1 MKISLIAPVFNE
13 ALAIPLFYQAV
24 RQEPS
29 LHGNTVQ
36 IVFINDGSTDQTE
49 QVVRELIA
57 GDDEVLLINLSR
69 NFGKEAALL
78 AGLEYASGDAAI
90 PIDVDLQDPISVIP
104 RMVIEWQRGADVVLA
119 RRQDRSVDSR
129 LKRYAA
135 ALFYRVMNVIGSTRI
150 EANVGDFR
158 LMDRKVVDVIKA
170 LPEHELF
177 MKGLL
182 SWAGFHTVIVDYE
195 RAARVA
201 GQTKFNARKLWHL
214 ALDGVTSFSTV
225 PLRIWTYVGC
235 TLSLIAVCYGF
246 YRAVDWLMWDSDI
259 PDYWPLMTALLFFSG
274 IQLIGIGVLG
284 EYVGRIYIEAKRRPR
299 YVVNS
304 VASRRAYSVVTPTG
318 EYSRGDE
325 HAKPIE

>member
-1 MKISLIAPVFNE
+1 MKISLITPVFNE
-13 ALAIPLFYQAV
+13 ALAIPLFHQAV
-24 RQEPS
+24 RQESS
-29 LHGNTVQ
+29 LQEIALQ
-36 IVFINDGSTDQTE
+36 IVFINDGSTDQTDLL
-49 QVVRELIA
+49 VRGLIA
-57 GDDEVLLINLSR
+57 GDNEVMLINLSR

-78 AGLEYASGDAAI
+78 AGLEYADGDAVI

-104 RMVIEWQRGADVVLA
+104 RMINEWQKGADVVLA
-119 RRQDRSVDSR
+119 RRQDRSVDSP

-150 EANVGDFR
+150 EPNVGDFR

-182 SWAGFHTVIVDYE
+182 SWAGFHTVIIDYD

-235 TLSLIAVCYGF
+235 ALSLFSVCYGV
-246 YRAVDWLMWDSDI
+246 YRAVQSIVLDNDI
-259 PDYWPLMTALLFFSG
+259 PAYSSLMTALLLIGG

-284 EYVGRIYIEAKRRPR
+284 EYVGRIYMEAKHRPR
-299 YVVNS
+299 YVVESS
-304 VASRRAYSVVTPTG
+304 VGFQP
-318 EYSRGDE
+318 RGS
-325 HAKPIE
+325 

>member
-1 MKISLIAPVFNE
+1 MKISLITPVFNE
-13 ALAIPLFYQAV
+13 ALAIPLFHQAV
-24 RQEPS
+24 RQESS
-29 LHGNTVQ
+29 LQEIALQ
-36 IVFINDGSTDQTE
+36 IVFINDGSTDQTDLL
-49 QVVRELIA
+49 VRGLIA
-57 GDDEVLLINLSR
+57 GDNEVMLINLSR

-78 AGLEYASGDAAI
+78 AGLEYADGDAVI

-104 RMVIEWQRGADVVLA
+104 RMINEWQKGADVVLA
-119 RRQDRSVDSR
+119 RRQDRSVDSP

-135 ALFYRVMNVIGSTRI
+135 SLFYRVMNVIGSTRI
-150 EANVGDFR
+150 EPNVGDFR

-182 SWAGFHTVIVDYE
+182 SWAGFHTVIIDYD

-235 TLSLIAVCYGF
+235 ALSLFSVCYGV
-246 YRAVDWLMWDSDI
+246 YRAVQSIVLDNDI
-259 PDYWPLMTALLFFSG
+259 PAYSSLMTALLLIGG

-284 EYVGRIYIEAKRRPR
+284 EYVGRIYMEAKHRPR
-299 YVVNS
+299 YVVESS
-304 VASRRAYSVVTPTG
+304 VGFQP
-318 EYSRGDE
+318 RGS
-325 HAKPIE
+325 

>member
-24 RQEPS
+24 RQEPLLQGS
-29 LHGNTVQ
+29 VLQ

-49 QVVRELIA
+49 QVVRGLIA
-57 GDDEVLLINLSR
+57 DDNEVLLINLSR

-78 AGLEYASGDAAI
+78 AGLEYSSGDAVI

-104 RMVIEWQRGADVVLA
+104 RMISEWQKGADVVLA

-135 ALFYRVMNVIGSTRI
+135 AFFYRVMNVIGSTRI

-182 SWAGFHTVIVDYE
+182 SWAGFHTVIVDYD
-195 RAARVA
+195 RASRVA
-201 GQTKFNARKLWHL
+201 GQTKFNTRKLWHL
-214 ALDGVTSFSTV
+214 ALDGITSFSTV
-225 PLRIWTYVGC
+225 PLRIWTYIGC
-235 TLSLIAVCYGF
+235 SLSLFAVCYGIF
-246 YRAVDWLMWDSDI
+246 RTVDRLVMGHDI
-259 PDYWPLMTALLFFSG
+259 PDYSPLMAALLFFSG

-284 EYVGRIYIEAKRRPR
+284 EYVGRIYMEAKHRPR
-299 YVVNS
+299 YVVGSTVGIQSNLL
-304 VASRRAYSVVTPTG
+304 
-318 EYSRGDE
+318 GDS
-325 HAKPIE
+325 

>member
-24 RQEPS
+24 RQES
-29 LHGNTVQ
+29 ALQGIVLQ

-49 QVVRELIA
+49 QVVQKLII
-57 GDDEVLLINLSR
+57 DDEEVLLINLSR

-78 AGLEYASGDAAI
+78 AGLEYTNGDAAI

-104 RMVIEWQRGADVVLA
+104 RMISEWQRGADVVLA
-119 RRQDRSVDSR
+119 RRQDRSVDGR
-129 LKRYAA
+129 LKRYSA
-135 ALFYRVMNVIGSTRI
+135 ALFYRLMNAIGSTRI

-158 LMDRKVVDVIKA
+158 LLDRKVVDVIKA

-182 SWAGFHTVIVDYE
+182 SWAGFHTVIIDYD
-195 RAARVA
+195 RATRVA

-214 ALDGVTSFSTV
+214 ALNGVTSFSTV

-235 TLSLIAVCYGF
+235 SLSLFAVCHGV
-246 YRAVDWLMWDSDI
+246 YRAVGSWGLGHDI
-259 PDYWPLMTALLFFSG
+259 PEYSPLMTILLLLGG
-274 IQLIGIGVLG
+274 IQLIGIGILG
-284 EYVGRIYIEAKRRPR
+284 EYVGRMYMEVKHRPR
-299 YVVNS
+299 YVVQS
-304 VASRRAYSVVTPTG
+304 TVGAQ
-318 EYSRGDE
+318 E
-325 HAKPIE
+325 

>member
-24 RQEPS
+24 RQEPLLQGS
-29 LHGNTVQ
+29 VLQ

-49 QVVRELIA
+49 QVVRGLIA
-57 GDDEVLLINLSR
+57 DDNEVLLINLSR

-78 AGLEYASGDAAI
+78 AGLEYSSGDAVI

-104 RMVIEWQRGADVVLA
+104 RMISEWKKGADVVLA

-135 ALFYRVMNVIGSTRI
+135 AFFYRVMNVIGSTRI

-182 SWAGFHTVIVDYE
+182 SWAGFHTVIVDYD
-195 RAARVA
+195 RASRVA
-201 GQTKFNARKLWHL
+201 GQTKFNTRKLWHL
-214 ALDGVTSFSTV
+214 ALDGITSFSTV
-225 PLRIWTYVGC
+225 PLRIWTYIGC
-235 TLSLIAVCYGF
+235 SLSLFAVCYGIF
-246 YRAVDWLMWDSDI
+246 RTVDRLVMGNDI
-259 PDYWPLMTALLFFSG
+259 PDYSPLMAALLFFSG

-284 EYVGRIYIEAKRRPR
+284 EYVGRIYMEAKHRPR
-299 YVVNS
+299 YVVGSTVGIQSNLL
-304 VASRRAYSVVTPTG
+304 
-318 EYSRGDE
+318 GDS
-325 HAKPIE
+325 